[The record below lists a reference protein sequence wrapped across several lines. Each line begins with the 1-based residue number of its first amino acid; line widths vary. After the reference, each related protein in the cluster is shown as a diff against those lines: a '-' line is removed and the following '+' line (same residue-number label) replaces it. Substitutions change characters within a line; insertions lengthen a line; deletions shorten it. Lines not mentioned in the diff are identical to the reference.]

1 MIAPVI
7 GYFWLR
13 VSCTSPVPGGRS
25 TISAS
30 SSPQATWPIIC
41 CSAPISIGPR
51 QITASPSFSIRPI
64 DIIVTPWA
72 WSGMMILPSGERGRS
87 LTPIIRGCDGP

>member
-1 MIAPVI
+1 M
-7 GYFWLR
+7 
-13 VSCTSPVPGGRS
+13 PGGRS

-51 QITASPSFSIRPI
+51 QITASPSFSISPI

-72 WSGMMILPSGERGRS
+72 CSGRMVLPSGDFGRS
-87 LTPIIRGCDGP
+87 LTPIIRGWLGP